1 MRSERE
7 HLASRLEEIAPPGEA
22 GDRERIV
29 AYALNYGS
37 HTMSDDEAFAE
48 ARDLLGENGD
58 EPPKPAGPF
67 AQALADFVAD
77 KREAPEPLVGT
88 TDDCIIPA
96 LGFVLLIAKGGK
108 GKTTFCIEFGLQLAA
123 GVDYLGLEIPRP
135 LNVLFIENEGPREPF
150 RRKLERKLEDW
161 SHEIEGA
168 MYVYDETW
176 GHARLDTPEFVSRLN
191 EFCADKEIDLLIG
204 DPLDSLGMEGEGTP
218 SETRAMVDR
227 FKQAGL
233 FSERAWLVPHHSR
246 KESVQDAVDEAAGAW
261 GGRPDAMLA
270 LEKRKDNQA
279 RLTFA
284 KVRWQGRERGAY
296 LLDFDPDT
304 EMFTFIKEEEG
315 EERDYV
321 VDVETFLDGKSPK
334 TSREIA
340 TAISA
345 SRDKVE
351 EALNAH
357 PDRFDSLTGEA
368 AKAAGR
374 RGNAVLWELASG
386 QKPVQ
391 PEGFFGEVS

>member
-1 MRSERE
+1 MS
-7 HLASRLEEIAPPGEA
+7 G
-22 GDRERIV
+22 GERII
-29 AYALNYGS
+29 AHIEGLS
-37 HTMSDDEAFAE
+37 
-48 ARDLLGENGD
+48 RDNGAQGD
-58 EPPKPAGPF
+58 EVGPEAPF
-67 AQALADFVAD
+67 AQSLADFVAD
-77 KREAPEPLVGT
+77 KREAPEPLVGG

-96 LGFVLLIAKGGK
+96 LGFALLIAKGGK
-108 GKTTFCIEFGLQLAA
+108 GKTTFCIEFALHLAA
-123 GVDYLGLEIPRP
+123 GVAYLGLEIPRP
-135 LNVLFIENEGPREPF
+135 LRVLFIENEGPREPF

-161 SHEIEGA
+161 PHEIEGA

-176 GHARLDTPEFVSRLN
+176 GHARLDVPDFVSRLN
-191 EFCADKEIDLLIG
+191 QFCTEKAIDLVIG

-233 FSERAWLVPHHSR
+233 FSERAWFVPHHSR

-261 GGRPDAMLA
+261 SGRPDAMLA
-270 LEKRKDNQA
+270 LEKRKENQA
-279 RLTFA
+279 RLAFA

-304 EMFTFIKEEEG
+304 ETFTFVKEEEG

-321 VDVETFLDGKSPK
+321 VDVEAFLEGKPPK

-351 EALNAH
+351 EALSAH

-374 RGNAVLWELASG
+374 RANAVLWELASG

-391 PEGFFGEVS
+391 PEGFFGGES